1 LFSHGGHKV
10 FSLQSEADVI
20 QKSNFFRPSLAV
32 PLLVFVGLAL
42 LPFVATA
49 LDQSFY
55 IALVARMII
64 YAIAASALNLALG
77 YGGLVS
83 FGHALFMGLGS
94 YAVAISAEHG
104 VGSGWVHLA
113 ITLIA
118 CGVVGWIT
126 GLISLRTSGIAFIMI
141 TLAFAQMGYYLFVS
155 LKQYGGDDGLPVAI
169 SSKFGPLDLGRIEV
183 LYGVALLILVLSTWW
198 LARLRSAPFGMA
210 LRGARQNAR
219 RIRALGLPTLRYQ
232 LIAYVMSGLLCG
244 VSGLLLAN
252 LNAFA
257 SPSTL
262 AWVVS
267 GELIVMVV
275 IGGMGSV
282 FGPILGAIAF
292 LGLEEII
299 KGLTEHWMVIF
310 GPLIVVIA
318 LLRNQGLVGL
328 LTSWDRSTRVAVR
341 AGGSPPS
348 PANPSRESREG
359 E

>member
-1 LFSHGGHKV
+1 MKQKHEILKPSSAVPILV
-10 FSLQSEADVI
+10 FAA
-20 QKSNFFRPSLAV
+20 LAV
-32 PLLVFVGLAL
+32 
-42 LPFVATA
+42 LPFVAIA

-55 IALVARMII
+55 IALFARMII

-104 VGSGWVHLA
+104 VGSGWVHLLM
-113 ITLIA
+113 TLIV
-118 CGVVGWIT
+118 CGGVGWIT

-141 TLAFAQMGYYLFVS
+141 TLAFAQMGYYFFVS
-155 LKQYGGDDGLPVAI
+155 LKQYGGDEGLPVAI
-169 SSKFGPLDLGRIEV
+169 SSKFGPLDLGRVEV

-198 LARLRSAPFGMA
+198 LAKLRSAPFGMA
-210 LRGARQNAR
+210 LRGAKQNSR
-219 RIRALGLPTLRYQ
+219 RIHALGLPTLRYQ
-232 LIAYVMSGLLCG
+232 LVAYILSGLLCG

-252 LNAFA
+252 LNAYA

-262 AWVVS
+262 AWVIS

-275 IGGMGSV
+275 IGGIGTV
-282 FGPILGAIAF
+282 FGPLLGAIAF

-299 KGLTEHWMVIF
+299 KGFTEHWMVIF

-318 LLRNQGLVGL
+318 LLRNQGLAGL
-328 LTSWDRSTRVAVR
+328 LTSLSRSPGEPEQAHREAKKAVTDI
-341 AGGSPPS
+341 SVK
-348 PANPSRESREG
+348 EVKE
-359 E
+359 

>member
-1 LFSHGGHKV
+1 MKT
-10 FSLQSEADVI
+10 SELL
-20 QKSNFFRPSLAV
+20 RPSLAI
-32 PLLVFVGLAL
+32 PLLVFAGLAA

-49 LDQSFY
+49 MDQSFY

-104 VGSGWVHLA
+104 VGSGWAHLA
-113 ITLIA
+113 ITLLV
-118 CGVVGWIT
+118 CGAVGWIT

-198 LARLRSAPFGMA
+198 LAKLRSAPFGMA
-210 LRGARQNAR
+210 LRGARQNR
-219 RIRALGLPTLRYQ
+219 RRVHALGLPTLRYQ
-232 LIAYVMSGLLCG
+232 LVAYILSGLLCG

-262 AWVVS
+262 AWVIS

-275 IGGMGSV
+275 IGGIGTV
-282 FGPILGAIAF
+282 FGPVLGAIAF

-299 KGLTEHWMVIF
+299 KGITEHWMVVF

-318 LLRNQGLVGL
+318 LLRNQGLAGL
-328 LTSWDRSTRVAVR
+328 LAMWDRSPRDDEVVGNRNAKEAAADVVAK
-341 AGGSPPS
+341 
-348 PANPSRESREG
+348 EIK
-359 E
+359 